1 MIVSAGTLAGQ
12 HGKVAARKASKAQE
26 GLLAATMPR
35 SRESALSMT
44 IPPGG
49 V

>member
-1 MIVSAGTLAGQ
+1 MIVSASTLAGQ
-12 HGKVAARKASKAQE
+12 HANVADSKASKAKK

-35 SRESALSMT
+35 QRELAMNMT